1 MKVKYSSILIVCLL
15 VFFISVASASA
26 AEYDQTD
33 VTNVTTSGEVIDVQT
48 DEACGDAVLGISVE
62 DDSLNDSS
70 IADDIKIDDIHEGV
84 IGAPLV
90 EDDLLGADMN
100 SLYDQIKNGGSFTLP
115 ENYQATASSTYSKYN
130 VDLPISNSLTLIGTD
145 NYNTIDA
152 NGKGRIFHVN
162 SGKVLKCYDVT
173 FTNGNS
179 GKNTKQTVEVGY
191 GGAIYF
197 AGNNDGSYFEGC
209 SFISNIADSTSG
221 SSSSSG
227 SGSAVYFG
235 GTQDN
240 ITFKNCYFSSNNAK
254 YAGVTYF
261 SGHVTNVKFIDCIF
275 ENDAGKR
282 MTMWFN
288 GNSENITFL
297 NCKVNNNHVNDLT
310 AGIYFGSSSLPYFKN
325 INFTNCEFINNSAKS
340 DTAIRMSNVENMIV
354 DNCNFTNNDAYSTA
368 SGEVCAGI
376 NFLKTAKNVNITN
389 SYFSKNSAQQATCIC
404 FSTTSKEVSNIN
416 IYNCNFTGNNATL
429 NSASG
434 IGGAALYFNSY
445 NSVNITES
453 YFANNKAL
461 NSMAGALYSNPS
473 TSGTPT
479 LSITKSEFDDNYAT
493 SGGAVY
499 LTGKNAQFIY
509 SNFAGNNATTGGAV
523 FILANYTKFVD
534 SKFINNN
541 ATTGGAVVIGKGSSG
556 SDLSGSYTSFDNVT
570 FKDNSAKKAGAIDW
584 GSKIGNVT
592 DSKFINN
599 TATGGDAGGA
609 IYIEDRASDIK
620 IINSDFIKNNASS
633 SSGGAISGKSN
644 DVTIKDSRFD
654 ENTAE
659 NAYGGAIYWETGDR
673 LNISNCNFTENFAKS
688 GAAVDIMT
696 SSEDANIEKSL
707 FDKNKGTDRGAIYFS
722 SPNGK
727 ISESNFTNN
736 TAGNYGGAIS
746 LNTQNVIISKCRFE
760 DNNASSAGALYITG
774 SNNKVLDSNF
784 ISNNASESGGAIA
797 IYHNSN
803 GASNNVINNTAF
815 VSNHA
820 RNGGAIYIGGVA
832 ANNEITYC
840 TFDGNTAYNG
850 GAVYIIND
858 KNNPLRYSDF
868 RNNNATYNG
877 GAAYITYSGTPYV
890 DWNLFSN
897 LASEVNGKVTWQ
909 TSTSPATYNIYQCTF
924 DNNHDYLINISMVY
938 DELNA
943 VFTVNV
949 PSRVATGKVH
959 IRISNST
966 TTVYDDDVDVTDG
979 VATLDYTHA
988 VAGTYTIVAGFEN
1001 DDYLYKENSTV
1012 YTLSLIVG
1020 DFTDLQRLINKA
1032 LDNNEHELT
1041 LYSHYNWNPD
1051 RDNATI
1057 LIPSNFKIIGNGFTI
1072 NATGHSSIFNIT
1084 GNDVVI
1090 EHLVLVN
1097 GSNSTGGAIVWS
1109 GNNGVLNNTEFINN
1123 TADNGGAVAW
1133 LGNNGTI
1140 YNCEFSLNDASQGNA
1155 IYVEGNVTIDK
1166 SRIYDANAV
1175 YVNNGATVN
1184 LTNTTINNPTSDYA
1198 VSNDGTL
1205 YLGDNT
1211 FDSIILNNA
1220 GGLINS
1226 ATYTVIANN
1235 ETIVIDEGEDA
1246 VVNATIKDDN
1256 GNIIKV
1262 ASFSVNVN
1270 GTDYTMN
1277 FENGNYSA
1285 TVVDLVPGIYP
1296 VTPSVVGLGANVINS
1311 TSVKVIGKTSIALE
1325 IVKNNEGEQVV
1336 INATISPAIEGNIT
1350 FSVPEFGI
1358 DKEITIKNGTATLI
1372 LDEVPV
1378 GSYTVTA
1385 TSAGDEVHTGN
1396 SSSGSFII
1404 NYRDAKFDI
1413 SITNA
1418 SYGENAT
1425 ITVVTDATGNLTFM
1439 VIGGNSF
1446 EVPIV
1451 NGTAKLNV
1459 TGLSPGVY
1467 PVVVAYPGNDV
1478 YFKFTHTTEKIE
1490 IYKVGTDIEA
1500 TPAVTPVHVG
1510 DDVIINVLV
1519 NSSAEGIATVTLTN
1533 GSVYKA
1539 FVQNGKASIVI
1550 SNLPADSYENIKV
1563 DYLGDDYYQTNSTT
1577 VNFVVEKYDENSFNM
1592 TVNVSDV
1599 QLGEDANITVTLP
1612 EDATGTVTVNVN
1624 GTDYY
1629 PDINNGVAILTVPAS
1644 DLTVIG
1650 TYEVNVTYSGDD
1662 KYAAKDVNGSEF
1674 NVTTTANY
1682 NVNLT
1687 VVPAAEYGGDTVISV
1702 EVPSDVTGS
1711 EVIATIDGVDYVISI
1726 NDEGKG
1732 SITLNNLSAGNH
1744 DITVTY
1750 PGDDKYAA
1758 VSNSSTFNIREAD
1771 PKMNVTFEA
1780 IDVGQVAQV
1789 NINLPV
1795 NATGTVTVDVNGTK
1809 YDGVLVG
1816 GHVIVDVP
1824 NLGNGT
1830 YVVKVSYPGD
1840 GNYTADDFEGTLVV
1854 SKVVTNVTVNVTSSI
1869 EVGDDAVINITMEPA
1884 ITTIVTLTVG
1894 DEDYDV
1900 VVKNGFASYSVP
1912 GLGEGSYN
1920 VTVTYAGDAMY
1931 AANVTTSSIVVNKKE
1946 DYGFD
1951 ITFVE
1956 GENGEVT
1963 VVINAPD
1970 DATGNVTIYVDDET
1984 PVNVTVTSGS
1994 YVVSGLAP
2002 GNHTINVT
2010 YPGDSKYAAAEAN
2023 KTVTVGSWSD
2033 YNLTV
2038 SADNVTYGNPVDVTV
2053 VVPEGATGNV
2063 TFIVD
2068 GGTAVEVPIEDGKAV
2083 LTLDKPVVGPHS
2095 VYVEFG
2101 DDRYADH
2108 NATVNFT
2115 VSKSDAS
2122 DVPSDM
2128 VVTPGNET
2136 DPTVVNVTIP
2146 EDATGNVTVIIDG
2159 VPYDNFTVVNG
2170 TVDVTLPILPPGDH
2184 NITVVYPGDDN
2195 YPEIVKTEIITIPK
2209 ISDYERIVAVD
2220 SIDVG
2225 EVAVINITLP
2235 GDANGGAVVDVNGAK
2250 YFVDVVN
2257 GTAQLNISGLGEG
2270 NYPVEVT
2277 FQGDNNYTEQT
2288 FNTSFDV
2295 SKVDDYQF
2303 DVNVTVDEYGN
2314 VIVDVTA
2321 PEDATGNVTVS
2332 VGNETVTVPVN
2343 SGPVVISGLDPDT
2356 YPVNVTYTGDG
2367 KYTPN
2372 SYDNTT
2378 TIDKWAMYEL
2388 DVSADNVTYG
2398 NPVDVTV
2405 VVPEG
2410 ATGNVTF
2417 IVDGGT
2423 AVEVPIEDGKAVL
2436 TLDKPVVGPHSVY
2449 VEFGDDRYADHNATV
2464 NFTVSKSDASDVP
2477 SDMVVTPGNETD
2489 PTVVNVTIPE
2499 DATGNVTVII
2509 DGVPYDNFT
2518 VVNGTVDVTL
2528 PILPPGDHNITVVYP
2543 GDDNYPE
2550 IVKTEIITIPKIDD
2564 YQFDVSV
2571 SPIDVGEDAVV
2582 DITLP
2587 ADANGE
2593 AVVEVNGVKYTVDV
2607 VNGVGQLNVSG
2618 LANGTYPVTVTFN
2631 GDNNYTKQSRSDKII
2646 VNKVEEYPFNVVTDV
2661 DEYGNVLVEVTGPSD
2676 ATGDVTIKVGDKEV
2690 TVPINSGVVNIT
2702 GLDPKD
2708 YDVDVSYAGDDKYVP
2723 DTAKESVSI
2732 PKWDIYDFDVSADD
2746 ATYGEDVV
2754 ITVDVPE
2761 GATGKVNIT
2770 VDGVTHQATIKDGV
2784 ATYTVKKP
2792 AAGEH
2797 DVLVEFED
2805 ARFAYKNATAS
2816 FTVDKNSDITP
2827 TVDITPGDENTNT
2840 TVKATLPQ
2848 DATGSVTVVI
2858 DGKEYKDVPIV
2869 NGKIDSTLP
2878 ILAPGDHNITIVYP
2892 GDDNYEGF
2900 TQSDVVTIPT
2910 VDDYTVIATSSDII
2924 VGGIEVIDVILP
2936 EDATGMA
2943 HIDVADTGYYINITN
2958 GKGSLELPE
2967 LPEGT
2972 YTATVTYLG
2981 DNVYSSKQNT
2991 TKFTVSPKGKFEP
3004 NVTIDITGDDGG
3016 NITVELPED
3025 ATGDITVVI
3034 DGKEYA
3040 VSELTDGKAV
3050 IPVNDLAPG
3059 NHTVDV
3065 IYSGDDRYEGGSVS
3079 NVTDVSK
3086 VTKYDFEVTANDIMG
3101 GEKTDITISLP
3112 EDVNGVVLIDIA
3124 DTGYY
3129 VNVTDGKA
3137 KLEVANLPVGEY
3149 DVVAHFDGNDY
3160 YDSKVASDS
3169 FKVIAVDSDV
3179 KITVGDD
3186 SVVIELPK
3194 DATGEVIVSI
3204 DGNETSVPIV
3214 DGKAVVDISDLSVG
3228 NHTIDVTY
3236 PGDDK
3241 YGPSSDSAVKE
3252 VKKQECPIDVDIDE
3266 LDKIVVKLPEDAT
3279 GNVTVTV
3286 DGIDYVVPINN
3297 GEAVVE
3303 VPGISSGEHNVTVKY
3318 NGNDKYAP
3326 ESENTTIDIP
3336 VKVVIY
3342 APDVVK
3348 YFSGPERF
3356 AVSVIDV
3363 LSGNGVGGVEVKI
3376 KLNGIVYTRTTN
3388 SDGSASIA
3396 IVLNSANY
3404 TAEVTVDE
3412 YGYNH
3417 NASVEVKPTVIANDI
3432 IKVFRNSTGYTG
3444 LFVDGEG
3451 NPLPNTKV
3459 MFNINGVFY
3468 NRTTDANGI
3477 AKLSLNL
3484 EKGDFIIT
3492 AFNPVTGEMI
3502 SNNIKVFTLIESSD
3516 LVKYY
3521 KNDSQ
3526 FVVRLRAADGSWVGA
3541 GEVVSFNIQGRLYN
3555 RTTNA
3560 TGHAVLKV
3568 NLEPGTYSIT
3578 SYYKDCREGN
3588 TIEVLPVLFADD
3600 LSMKYRDGSQ
3610 FKAKVLDGQGR
3621 PYAGQ
3626 TVTFNVN
3633 GVFYNRTTGSD
3644 GIAKLNIRLMAGEY
3658 IITSEYNG
3666 AKLSNTIKIEA

>member
-254 YAGVTYF
+254 YAGVIYF

-310 AGIYFGSSSLPYFKN
+310 AGIYFGGSSLPYFKN

-376 NFLKTAKNVNITN
+376 NFFKTAKNVNITN
-389 SYFSKNSAQQATCIC
+389 SYFSKNSAQQATCIY

-2209 ISDYERIVAVD
+2209 I
-2220 SIDVG
+2220 
-2225 EVAVINITLP
+2225 
-2235 GDANGGAVVDVNGAK
+2235 
-2250 YFVDVVN
+2250 
-2257 GTAQLNISGLGEG
+2257 
-2270 NYPVEVT
+2270 
-2277 FQGDNNYTEQT
+2277 
-2288 FNTSFDV
+2288 
-2295 SKVDDYQF
+2295 
-2303 DVNVTVDEYGN
+2303 
-2314 VIVDVTA
+2314 
-2321 PEDATGNVTVS
+2321 
-2332 VGNETVTVPVN
+2332 
-2343 SGPVVISGLDPDT
+2343 
-2356 YPVNVTYTGDG
+2356 
-2367 KYTPN
+2367 
-2372 SYDNTT
+2372 
-2378 TIDKWAMYEL
+2378 
-2388 DVSADNVTYG
+2388 
-2398 NPVDVTV
+2398 
-2405 VVPEG
+2405 
-2410 ATGNVTF
+2410 
-2417 IVDGGT
+2417 
-2423 AVEVPIEDGKAVL
+2423 
-2436 TLDKPVVGPHSVY
+2436 
-2449 VEFGDDRYADHNATV
+2449 
-2464 NFTVSKSDASDVP
+2464 
-2477 SDMVVTPGNETD
+2477 
-2489 PTVVNVTIPE
+2489 
-2499 DATGNVTVII
+2499 
-2509 DGVPYDNFT
+2509 
-2518 VVNGTVDVTL
+2518 
-2528 PILPPGDHNITVVYP
+2528 
-2543 GDDNYPE
+2543 
-2550 IVKTEIITIPKIDD
+2550 DD